1 MGYFDKNLVSDE
13 RILFRTKKHVIIYLW
28 AVLWTLF
35 SVVAAEYMYSNPVL
49 AKLAFLPWVLCAF
62 LWMQAW
68 LVYVTSEFVVTN
80 KRVMMREGFFFKHA
94 NELRLNTIS
103 QVNIDQ
109 SLLGEWLNYGT
120 ITLNSFGG
128 RDAYILIANPF
139 MFQRVVNEQMV

>member
-1 MGYFDKNLVSDE
+1 MGYFDKNLVPDE

-35 SVVAAEYMYSNPVL
+35 SVVAAEYMRNNPIL

-62 LWMQAW
+62 LWVQAW
-68 LVYVTSEFVVTN
+68 LMYVTSEFAVTN

-128 RDAYILIANPF
+128 RDAYSLIANPV
-139 MFQRVVNEQMV
+139 MFQRVVNEQVV